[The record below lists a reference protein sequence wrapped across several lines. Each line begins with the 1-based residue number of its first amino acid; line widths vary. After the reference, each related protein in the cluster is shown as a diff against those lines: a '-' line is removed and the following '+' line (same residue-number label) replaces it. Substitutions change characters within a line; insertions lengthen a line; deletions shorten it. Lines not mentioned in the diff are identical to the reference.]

1 MSKTDRYKIDVRRR
15 EARSR
20 RLYSC
25 GLYQINLKM
34 RDGPYLVLID
44 IAFAM
49 IMEKHSS
56 STFHKVL
63 LKQKDYNDNKRKI

>member
-1 MSKTDRYKIDVRRR
+1 MWEEEKL
-15 EARSR
+15 EAEGCIVVG
-20 RLYSC
+20 C

-34 RDGPYLVLID
+34 KDGPYLVLID

-56 STFHKVL
+56 STFH
-63 LKQKDYNDNKRKI
+63 

>member
-1 MSKTDRYKIDVRRR
+1 MKD
-15 EARSR
+15 
-20 RLYSC
+20 
-25 GLYQINLKM
+25 GL
-34 RDGPYLVLID
+34 YLVLID

-63 LKQKDYNDNKRKI
+63 LKQKDYSDNKRKVRSQSKKSNIKI